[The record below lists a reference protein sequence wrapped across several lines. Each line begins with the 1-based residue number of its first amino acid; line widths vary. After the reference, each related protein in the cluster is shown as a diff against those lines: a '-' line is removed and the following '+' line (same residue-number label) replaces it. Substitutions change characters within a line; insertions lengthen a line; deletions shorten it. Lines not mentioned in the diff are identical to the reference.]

1 MVGCGVV
8 GILALRAGTLPGP
21 AFAVLVLTPLALT
34 ELVVGLPD
42 AAERLASGRHA
53 ARRIASLE
61 SAAATVVEPAFPRPA
76 PGGERIG
83 ARGLSVRWP
92 GAERDAVS
100 HLDLDLG
107 AGGHLAVSGPSGAG
121 KSTLIAALMR
131 TLDVRGG
138 ALLLDDVDT
147 RGLLS
152 DDVRSRMAWCGPG
165 AHLFDST
172 LRQNLLVARPDAT
185 SEQLAD
191 ALGRAGLRSWWE
203 NLPDGL
209 DTRLG
214 GIRSRVSGGEHQ
226 RIGIAR
232 AVLADRPVLVLD
244 EPTAHL
250 DAGTAEQLCADLVEL
265 SRGRTTL
272 VATHRPEEL
281 PGFDDI
287 RLCSPGAER
296 LIPRG

>member
-8 GILALRAGTLPGP
+8 GIVALRAGTLPGP
-21 AFAVLVLTPLALT
+21 ALAVLVLTPLALT

-53 ARRIASLE
+53 ARRLASLE
-61 SAAATVVEPAFPRPA
+61 SATATVTEPASPRPV
-76 PGGERIG
+76 PGGHRIG

-92 GAERDAVS
+92 GADRDAVS

-121 KSTLIAALMR
+121 KSTLIAALIR

-138 ALLLDDVDT
+138 ALVLDDVDA
-147 RGLLS
+147 RDLLS
-152 DDVRSRMAWCGPG
+152 DDVRSRIAWCGPG

-172 LRQNLLVARPDAT
+172 LRQNLLVARPDA
-185 SEQLAD
+185 SPEQLTD
-191 ALGRAGLRSWWE
+191 ALAQAGLRSWWE

-214 GIRSRVSGGEHQ
+214 GIGPGVSGGEHQ

-250 DAGTAEQLCADLVEL
+250 DAATADQLCADLIEL

-272 VATHRPEEL
+272 VATHRPGEMSGFREMRM
-281 PGFDDI
+281 PGSGVVF
-287 RLCSPGAER
+287 
-296 LIPRG
+296 RG